1 MLALAAWQGLLS
13 GVGYILSW
21 LFDLVGNYGV
31 AIILLTVV
39 IRFVLFPLGY
49 KQIKSMQAMQA
60 IQPKVKEIQKKYK
73 GNRQKQQE
81 ETMKLY
87 SEYGVSP
94 LGGCLPLIL
103 QIPILAT
110 MYSVIRP
117 PQLVPHTEPGS
128 AVVSYY
134 TIHNNH
140 LPVDSALLRDVMTG
154 TGVDFITLNLE
165 CSALQAGTN
174 AKLFAGRS
182 TPVVADKPIKNAD
195 GSDLPFT
202 ALSRATND
210 CGSGPLAKVPYF
222 VLALA
227 MMGTTFYQQRQMTR
241 ASPPSAQNQQ
251 QQALLKIM
259 PLMFGVFGLFWP
271 SGLLV
276 YWFTSN
282 VWQIGQQ
289 SALLRAGHIG
299 PDALERRKK
308 ELESKPPKQGFM
320 ARMNERMTEQQK
332 ARQDSSRQQPTR
344 RQPPRSGG
352 ARKKPPPGGR
362 PRPGGSSRGKPGT
375 NPGRTPGQNPKK
387 KPGGDGGT
395 GNGKG
400 RPQR

>member
-13 GVGYILSW
+13 GVGYILAW

-117 PQLVPHTEPGS
+117 PQVVPHTEGTS

-154 TGVDFITLNLE
+154 SGVDFITLNLE

-182 TPVVADKPIKNAD
+182 TPVIAGKPIRNAD
-195 GSDLPFT
+195 GSPLPFE
-202 ALSRATND
+202 AVSRATND

-222 VLALA
+222 L
-227 MMGTTFYQQRQMTR
+227 
-241 ASPPSAQNQQ
+241 
-251 QQALLKIM
+251 
-259 PLMFGVFGLFWP
+259 
-271 SGLLV
+271 
-276 YWFTSN
+276 
-282 VWQIGQQ
+282 
-289 SALLRAGHIG
+289 
-299 PDALERRKK
+299 
-308 ELESKPPKQGFM
+308 
-320 ARMNERMTEQQK
+320 
-332 ARQDSSRQQPTR
+332 
-344 RQPPRSGG
+344 
-352 ARKKPPPGGR
+352 
-362 PRPGGSSRGKPGT
+362 
-375 NPGRTPGQNPKK
+375 
-387 KPGGDGGT
+387 
-395 GNGKG
+395 
-400 RPQR
+400 